1 MCHTELLRVLKDF
14 KGKAGMHVEWVKAWL
29 QCLAELQAYV
39 KQFHTTGPSCMV
51 LACMV
56 SGF

>member
-1 MCHTELLRVLKDF
+1 MLKDF